1 MRGAYLPYRQRLGQV
16 RLLAKK
22 AKDENK
28 GKTHTGIVKTTIA
41 AMSPHLVASGSSN
54 HIMFLSYPP
63 LLHILSILRR
73 RIVEPV
79 QRRSISR
86 FSEGFASCFGGCV
99 VVLTGMWEEGSQ
111 IMTEQLHAK
120 I

>member
-63 LLHILSILRR
+63 PVTHPVNFASEDCRTGPKAVDFQIFR
-73 RIVEPV
+73 RICILFWWLCSCLDGYVG
-79 QRRSISR
+79 RR
-86 FSEGFASCFGGCV
+86 
-99 VVLTGMWEEGSQ
+99 Q
-111 IMTEQLHAK
+111 PDHD
-120 I
+120 